1 MAISQRWA
9 SSPTPESPFLELA
22 KVRNFHQSSLHC
34 NTSSSPGHWNSGGT
48 STFSDMRRQASRPGS
63 LMIKWSLKAHSCQHS
78 YDIAVDQAS
87 HLLVGNAGNSSCSV
101 SSNSRQRFQLLGR
114 SRHLAFQLLSNR
126 YCCLSKPAAPGRERL
141 SFNIGGAVKDY
152 PHPVGDISKTDS
164 QMGNRVGTVPR
175 ASAFCKDYLGYL
187 SVQVFTLSNI
197 QGPTRPLAPPPGWRQ
212 PDAPQW
218 ATWPSTSCNTP
229 PQWQPLRKTTDFSL
243 LR

>member
-1 MAISQRWA
+1 MAISQCWA
-9 SSPTPESPFLELA
+9 SSLTPESPFLELA

-34 NTSSSPGHWNSGGT
+34 STSSSPGHWNSGGT

-126 YCCLSKPAAPGRERL
+126 YCCLSKPAAPGQER
-141 SFNIGGAVKDY
+141 
-152 PHPVGDISKTDS
+152 PS
-164 QMGNRVGTVPR
+164 QSRIILIQLGWGCQQNRSPNGEPCGNQ
-175 ASAFCKDYLGYL
+175 D
-187 SVQVFTLSNI
+187 QVFTDYL
-197 QGPTRPLAPPPGWRQ
+197 
-212 PDAPQW
+212 
-218 ATWPSTSCNTP
+218 C
-229 PQWQPLRKTTDFSL
+229 
-243 LR
+243 